1 MERGAEMEARNR
13 ADGTD
18 DVTAF
23 FGRWVGG
30 SNAGDWDAVAAMIT
44 DEAEL
49 RDPLIAT
56 PVRGREAFLERARAQ
71 YEPFPD
77 GELHIVGAP
86 FVAVDGREIAYRW
99 RFTGTHLR
107 PVRPPGFAPTG
118 RPVSVDGASV
128 LRLVDGRVASVEL
141 LFDTTD
147 VARQL
152 LAAPPAGSRLEVA
165 VAAAQR
171 VRARWARRRRR

>member
-1 MERGAEMEARNR
+1 MGHGAEIEARNR
-13 ADGTD
+13 AEGTD
-18 DVTAF
+18 DVRGF
-23 FGRWVGG
+23 FARWIRC
-30 SNAGDWDAVAAMIT
+30 SNAGDWDAVDAMIT
-44 DEAEL
+44 DDAEL
-49 RDPLIAT
+49 RDPMLVV
-56 PVRGREAFLERARAQ
+56 PVRGRGAFLERARAQ

-77 GELHIVGAP
+77 GEVHIVGDP
-86 FVAVDGREIAYRW
+86 FVAVDGREVAYRW

-118 RPVSVDGASV
+118 RPVAVDGMSV
-128 LRLVDGRVASVEL
+128 LRLVEGRVASVQL
-141 LFDTTD
+141 VFDTTD

-171 VRARWARRRRR
+171 IRARSARRRGR

>member
-1 MERGAEMEARNR
+1 MDHGAEIEARNR

-18 DVTAF
+18 DVREF
-23 FGRWVGG
+23 FARWIGC
-30 SNAGDWDAVAAMIT
+30 SNARDWDAVDAMIT
-44 DEAEL
+44 DDAEL
-49 RDPLIAT
+49 RDPMVAA

-77 GELHIVGAP
+77 GEVHLVGDP
-86 FVAVDGREIAYRW
+86 FVAVDGREVAYLW

-118 RPVSVDGASV
+118 RQVAIDGTSV
-128 LRLVDGRVASVEL
+128 LRLVDGRVASVQL
-141 LFDTTD
+141 VFDTTD

-165 VAAAQR
+165 IAAAQR
-171 VRARWARRRRR
+171 IRARSARRRRR